1 MSIMSK
7 QDVTEKKPRGR
18 RPALSTAEKIADMEK
33 QLAALRE
40 QARREER
47 ENVEK
52 NRKAIFDLFKSERL
66 DVIGVDEWK
75 KVVPQ
80 VKALLGVKASGDS
93 PASTPDSARE
103 AKPTQAQPA

>member
-1 MSIMSK
+1 M
-7 QDVTEKKPRGR
+7 
-18 RPALSTAEKIADMEK
+18 STAEKIADMEK

>member
-1 MSIMSK
+1 MSR

-18 RPALSTAEKIADMEK
+18 RRALSTAEKIADMEK

-40 QARREER
+40 LARREER

-52 NRKAIFDLFKSERL
+52 NRKAIFDLFRSERL
-66 DVIGVDEWK
+66 DVIGVEEWK

-80 VKALLGVKASGDS
+80 VKALLGVQVTGDS
-93 PASTPDSARE
+93 PAGAPESARE
-103 AKPTQAQPA
+103 ARPAQAEAR

>member
-1 MSIMSK
+1 MSR
-7 QDVTEKKPRGR
+7 QDATEKKPRGR
-18 RPALSTAEKIADMEK
+18 RRALSTAEKIADMEK

-52 NRKAIFDLFKSERL
+52 NRKAIFELFRSERL

-80 VKALLGVKASGDS
+80 VKALLGVQAAGES
-93 PASTPDSARE
+93 PAATPASARE
-103 AKPTQAQPA
+103 ARPAPAEAT